1 MKLGFSTGSPSAA
14 TVLSV
19 CVLLLCA
26 FQSVGSVLATD
37 VDMARLPVIDPN
49 LCLSCHMIDQPTPAR
64 FELNPFGVD
73 YLANGRLWDS
83 NLANLD
89 SDGDGCLNGVE
100 VGDSDGDGEPDGNVD
115 SQSGN
120 PGIPDECGSGSL
132 VDEKTWGAL
141 KAMFDGG

>member
-1 MKLGFSTGSPSAA
+1 MKLEISTGSLSTASALA
-14 TVLSV
+14 A
-19 CVLLLCA
+19 CVLWTCVVQLA
-26 FQSVGSVLATD
+26 GPALATE
-37 VDMARLPVIDPN
+37 VDMARLPVTDPN
-49 LCLSCHMIDQPTPAR
+49 LCLSCHLVVQPTPAS

-73 YLANGRLWDS
+73 YLANGRLWDA

-115 SQSGN
+115 SQAGN
-120 PGIPDECGSGSL
+120 PGIPDDCGSGSL

-141 KAMFDGG
+141 KAMFDGD

>member
-1 MKLGFSTGSPSAA
+1 MKRGLISGSLFQAAA
-14 TVLSV
+14 TSA
-19 CVLLLCA
+19 CVLAVCQVL
-26 FQSVGSVLATD
+26 GSGTALATD
-37 VDMARLPVIDPN
+37 IDMTRLPVTMPN
-49 LCLSCHMIDQPTPAR
+49 LCLTCHVSAQPSTSD
-64 FELNPFGVD
+64 FTLNPFGED

-83 NLANLD
+83 TLANLD

-100 VGDSDGDGEPDGNVD
+100 VGDSDGDGEPDGNVE

-141 KAMFDGG
+141 KAMFDGR

>member
-1 MKLGFSTGSPSAA
+1 MKLELSTGSLSTA
-14 TVLSV
+14 TALSV
-19 CVLLLCA
+19 CVLWTCA
-26 FQSVGSVLATD
+26 FLFAGSAQATE
-37 VDMARLPVIDPN
+37 VDMARLPVTDPN
-49 LCLSCHMIDQPTPAR
+49 LCLSCHLTVQPTPAS

-115 SQSGN
+115 SQAGN
-120 PGIPDECGSGSL
+120 PGIPDDCGSGSL

-141 KAMFDGG
+141 KAMFDGE